1 MVCTQNEDYSKN
13 SIEAWM
19 SEEDVP
25 RFSAWFE
32 DNQGEEI
39 LYAYTNIANE
49 SAGIKETIW
58 ISSGVVKCDE
68 FDDFVKLVNIYWESR
83 NNLLNVAEF
92 HAWQDCQC
100 YCTPQEVC
108 TIQSHKEVENS
119 ISIETDGVAVKLHK
133 LVTECTTEHAEDTE
147 SIFELPSRLLR
158 ELTGITY
165 GDGYQYLNRES
176 EQLARYMSAG
186 ENWKNQ
192 QKCLLMD
199 EKTLGN
205 ALDRNQYRM
214 FWLFRVYRSP
224 SNKAYETFGRDIM
237 HDTDRS
243 FVVWLDG
250 DEYKYVEL
258 QKIEPPRTKTGEYES
273 ILKNYCSDVEQ

>member
-1 MVCTQNEDYSKN
+1 M
-13 SIEAWM
+13 
-19 SEEDVP
+19 
-25 RFSAWFE
+25 
-32 DNQGEEI
+32 
-39 LYAYTNIANE
+39 
-49 SAGIKETIW
+49 
-58 ISSGVVKCDE
+58 
-68 FDDFVKLVNIYWESR
+68 NIYWESR
-83 NNLLNVAEF
+83 IDLLNVEKF

-133 LVTECTTEHAEDTE
+133 LVTECTTEHAEDIE

-165 GDGYQYLNRES
+165 GDGYQYLNKES
-176 EQLARYMSAG
+176 EQLARYISVG
-186 ENWKNQ
+186 KNWKNQ
-192 QKCLLMD
+192 QKYLLMNM
-199 EKTLGN
+199 ETLRN
-205 ALDRNQYRM
+205 ALDQNQYTM

-258 QKIEPPRTKTGEYES
+258 QK
-273 ILKNYCSDVEQ
+273 N